1 MPPMPLF
8 PPPNPV
14 AATTAPPLPPLQ
26 LLASTVASGSA
37 LGSRSIVPPSLG
49 PPSISIPP
57 PPISSSASVPPPF
70 RQTLTSAELQARFA
84 ALPPLSLQRVPSRH
98 RLPVSYILLLVLSI
112 LLTLN

>member
-26 LLASTVASGSA
+26 LLASTVASSSA

-57 PPISSSASVPPPF
+57 SPVSSSASVPPPF
-70 RQTLTSAELQARFA
+70 IQILTSAELQAPFA
-84 ALPPLSLQRVPSRH
+84 SLPPLSLQILPITRC
-98 RLPVSYILLLVLSI
+98 LPVSHILFLVLII

>member
-14 AATTAPPLPPLQ
+14 AAAATPPLPPLQ

-37 LGSRSIVPPSLG
+37 LGSRSIVPPLG

-57 PPISSSASVPPPF
+57 PPVSSSASVPPPF

-84 ALPPLSLQRVPSRH
+84 ALPPLSLQRVPSRR